1 MAYIFPS
8 NETKQKKNIAPV
20 FSFFQLL
27 CLFAQEMVNIEAVG
41 RLQIWKKL
49 HFMNIGFEHWTLEP
63 LRTLVGLNFERI
75 KNCKYSNNLVV
86 DVLKTFQA
94 MNIAPIFI
102 FSTLCSFVHE
112 ICQN

>member
-1 MAYIFPS
+1 
-8 NETKQKKNIAPV
+8 
-20 FSFFQLL
+20 
-27 CLFAQEMVNIEAVG
+27 
-41 RLQIWKKL
+41 
-49 HFMNIGFEHWTLEP
+49 LEP